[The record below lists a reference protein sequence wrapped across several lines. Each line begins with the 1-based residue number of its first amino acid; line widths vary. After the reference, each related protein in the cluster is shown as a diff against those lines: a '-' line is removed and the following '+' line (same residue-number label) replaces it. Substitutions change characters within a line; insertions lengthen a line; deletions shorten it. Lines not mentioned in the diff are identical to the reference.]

1 MGIDIKIEDS
11 RIDDEIEVT
20 TNWRH
25 PTSTDHSF
33 NINVNEFDEEGYIL
47 CLEDTSDPGAE
58 RRVSISHGDLP
69 AVISALVAVENSLR
83 ISTKTGIEPGK
94 VNKIISEANKNPPTL
109 GGQEWLKENA
119 LIEIG
124 QNMYEEFEKN
134 NRAGAN
140 PIVVKR
146 ESRK

>member
-1 MGIDIKIEDS
+1 MGIDIIITDS

-83 ISTKTGIEPGK
+83 ISIETGIEPGK
-94 VNKIISEANKNPPTL
+94 VNEIAQKLKIIPHF
-109 GGQEWLKENA
+109 GQEWLKE
-119 LIEIG
+119 
-124 QNMYEEFEKN
+124 
-134 NRAGAN
+134 RAGAN
-140 PIVVKR
+140 PIVVNG
-146 ESRK
+146 EGRK